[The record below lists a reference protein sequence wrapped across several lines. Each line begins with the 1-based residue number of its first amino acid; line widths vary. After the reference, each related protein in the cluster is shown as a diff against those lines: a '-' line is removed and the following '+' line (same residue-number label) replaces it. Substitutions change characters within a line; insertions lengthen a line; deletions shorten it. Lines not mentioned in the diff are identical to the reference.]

1 MLVSTRGRYA
11 LRVMLELAQHGR
23 DCYTALSSIASEQG
37 ISGKY
42 LESIISTLSKGGLV
56 EGVRGKGGGYRLT
69 RPPEDYSVGEILRLA
84 EGSLAP
90 VACLDCGSDP
100 CARAGSCPTRPRWER
115 LDELICGYL
124 DQVTLADLLSAPA
137 SDSSP
142 CRVAVPVPV
151 PRPRLLSW
159 SRGRFFRP
167 SGVEP
172 DACTGPRVLCRG
184 CLLYT
189 SPSPRDSL

>member
-1 MLVSTRGRYA
+1 MLASTRGRYA

-100 CARAGSCPTRPRWER
+100 CARAGSCRTRPLWER
-115 LDELICGYL
+115 LDALICGYL
-124 DQVTLADLLSAPA
+124 DQVTLADLLSAPG

-142 CRVAVPVPV
+142 C
-151 PRPRLLSW
+151 
-159 SRGRFFRP
+159 
-167 SGVEP
+167 
-172 DACTGPRVLCRG
+172 
-184 CLLYT
+184 
-189 SPSPRDSL
+189 

>member
-90 VACLDCGSDP
+90 VACLDKKPVST
-100 CARAGSCPTRPRWER
+100 AAPT
-115 LDELICGYL
+115 
-124 DQVTLADLLSAPA
+124 
-137 SDSSP
+137 
-142 CRVAVPVPV
+142 PVPGPAAAAPV
-151 PRPRLLSW
+151 
-159 SRGRFFRP
+159 P
-167 SGVEP
+167 SGSGLTRSSV
-172 DACTGPRVLCRG
+172 DIWTR
-184 CLLYT
+184 
-189 SPSPRDSL
+189 

>member
-90 VACLDCGSDP
+90 VACLERSPMECERS
-100 CARAGSCPTRPRWER
+100 AAPT
-115 LDELICGYL
+115 
-124 DQVTLADLLSAPA
+124 
-137 SDSSP
+137 
-142 CRVAVPVPV
+142 PVPGPAAAAPV
-151 PRPRLLSW
+151 
-159 SRGRFFRP
+159 P
-167 SGVEP
+167 SGSGLTRSSV
-172 DACTGPRVLCRG
+172 DIWTR
-184 CLLYT
+184 
-189 SPSPRDSL
+189 